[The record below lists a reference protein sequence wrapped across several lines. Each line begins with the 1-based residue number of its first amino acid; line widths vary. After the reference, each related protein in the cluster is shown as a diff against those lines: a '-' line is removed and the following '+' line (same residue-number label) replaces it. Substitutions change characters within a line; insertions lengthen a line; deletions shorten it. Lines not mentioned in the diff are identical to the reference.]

1 VRSLR
6 TKLESLG
13 AGSTYKEVSRGTVR
27 NLAICLPS
35 KVEQKKIG
43 EILSHTDE
51 AIRKTNQII
60 SNIERLRKGLLQ
72 KLLTR
77 GIGHK
82 EFKYSEELGT
92 EIPMKWKI
100 GRISDYCSVG
110 TGGTPSRKHPE
121 YFDGD
126 MPWVKSTEIDYGMI
140 TRSEESISSLGLRN
154 SNAKVYP
161 VGTLVIAMYGQG
173 VTRGRC
179 AILGIE
185 AAINQACAAI
195 LPKDVDETHIPF
207 LYNWCQFNYEKIR
220 NLGQGANQLNLN
232 LSLVRSIAVALPP
245 FEEQKRITE
254 ILESVER
261 KLDLERKEKAKVE
274 KAKQGLMNLLLAG
287 KIRIKVD

>member
-1 VRSLR
+1 
-6 TKLESLG
+6 
-13 AGSTYKEVSRGTVR
+13 
-27 NLAICLPS
+27 
-35 KVEQKKIG
+35 
-43 EILSHTDE
+43 
-51 AIRKTNQII
+51 
-60 SNIERLRKGLLQ
+60 
-72 KLLTR
+72 
-77 GIGHK
+77 
-82 EFKYSEELGT
+82 
-92 EIPMKWKI
+92 
-100 GRISDYCSVG
+100 
-110 TGGTPSRKHPE
+110 
-121 YFDGD
+121 
-126 MPWVKSTEIDYGMI
+126 
-140 TRSEESISSLGLRN
+140 
-154 SNAKVYP
+154 
-161 VGTLVIAMYGQG
+161 MYGQG

-179 AILGIE
+179 AILGIK

-274 KAKQGLMNLLLAG
+274 KAKQGLMNLLLTG